1 MRDNKWRY
9 INNVYLLMKKKYFFF
24 GIFGLFIL
32 LVIFNFV
39 YGANSLSSFDGI
51 FTEGFESNNFSI
63 NNWTLSATTFNWT
76 ISTTNPYS
84 GNYYALAEPKDGSGS
99 VLQTDLDTS
108 NYMNINISFYAYTSG
123 LDTNEYIAADWYNGT
138 SWINLMQVEDIASYT
153 FYNYSLPASANNNSN
168 FKIRFRCFASNAN
181 EICALDN
188 IQVLGN
194 KMYSSFS
201 NWNKTPSDLN
211 TSVSGNI
218 LVNVSINDSNG
229 VSNSRLYYN
238 NSGDSTYAGIL
249 SQDPGYVNM
258 TLVSGTNFSG
268 VWQGNITHW
277 FYRPSKYNL
286 FIKDIEDVNVSYQ
299 NIYDGIL
306 MKVNFTEIPVNS
318 NLSYRIDFYILNES
332 SLSDDCS
339 VYYCNSSYNSGD
351 PINNDCSYIG
361 GLEVLSPTLVYGRK
375 ALSFSLDNNS
385 QINSVIATSNI
396 SIIFEASHI
405 NNTNDSWKIREQNI
419 TSGGHTYV
427 SADNGTSW
435 DLENDWESDV
445 HIHWHD
451 LANNQQFQY
460 WAWANNSLN
469 NSINSTLQ
477 YDIWESGS
485 DSPSKPLITIPE
497 GYTHYKDI
505 LNITWLS
512 SIDPNG
518 DAFTYNISLLNEGG
532 TFNKTINGSVGQNFN
547 YQIYNTSLSLDGR
560 YKAKIEACDIN
571 NNCNFDTMINY
582 FTIDNTLPQIQFIDS
597 TISTGNYSFNYIFAN
612 VSAYDA
618 NFDNITIYLYNST
631 GLVFSNSSNLN
642 FSVNYTDLSNGIY
655 SLNATIFDLAEN
667 TNQTETRTIILDN
680 ILPVIN
686 SINATPNPVKSGQN
700 ITITANVTDSIYV
713 DSVWFNLNGVNYTM
727 IRFGEIWNYSYNTT
741 DLDVLIYNYTI
752 YANDSSNNL
761 ISSIGNFS
769 VEGYL
774 INFSMQNSSN
784 VLFNFT
790 CLIINST
797 GEIIH
802 NDTGM
807 SHTINLTKGFYEF
820 RLIPINY
827 SFKEIKFQEINV
839 SKSLSQIIDIEN
851 SVDNFGYNKLYSFNP
866 LLDNL
871 TFIDNQS
878 NLTITFTA
886 SNITNNKIL
895 YKCGD
900 WNWTNQNCSGT
911 WVPIQGIFPG
921 EDYTFVMDNLSD
933 PGLAEGNGTFF
944 EGFEGTQADNQSNV
958 GYDNAGWT
966 IIDGG
971 TWNPND
977 NDQFAG
983 VQSLSAKNT
992 GGIFAWNEINVSTQN
1007 YSSVRLSI
1015 YYKDSNNLE
1024 AGEFLSVDWYNG
1036 TTWITEV
1043 NVSNVGTYTLF
1054 NQTLSSNA
1062 VNNSNFKIRLG
1073 CKNNAANEF
1082 CYWDNVQITG
1092 QTNTCTYSGSGNWLV
1107 NCSDNCLIS
1116 SNINLLGNNISI
1128 TGTGIFSTT
1137 ANITNFKQ
1145 LFIAGTSSTNRCE
1158 VYCSGGGCFK

>member
-1 MRDNKWRY
+1 MRDYKWRY

-168 FKIRFRCFASNAN
+168 FKIRFRCFAGNTN

-188 IQVLGN
+188 INVTGN

-211 TSVSGNI
+211 ASVSGNI

-238 NSGDSTYAGIL
+238 NSGNLTYAGIS
-249 SQDPGYVNM
+249 SQDSGYVNM
-258 TLVSGTNFSG
+258 TLISGTNFSG

-286 FIKDIEDVNVSYQ
+286 FIKDIENVNVSYQ
-299 NIYDGIL
+299 NIYDGIF
-306 MKVNFTEIPVNS
+306 MKVNFTGIPVNS
-318 NLSYRIDFYILNES
+318 NMSYRIDFYILNES

-339 VYYCNSSYNSGD
+339 LYYCNSSYNSGN
-351 PINNDCSYIG
+351 PINNNCSYIG
-361 GLEVLSPTLVYGRK
+361 GLEILSPTLVYGRK

-435 DLENDWESDV
+435 GLKNDWESDV
-445 HIHWHD
+445 HIHWYD
-451 LANNQQFQY
+451 FANNQQFQY

-469 NSINSTLQ
+469 NSIDSALQ
-477 YDIWESGS
+477 FDIWESGS

-497 GYTHYKDI
+497 GYNHYKEI

-512 SIDPNG
+512 SNDPNG
-518 DAFTYNISLLNEGG
+518 DAFTYNISLLNEDG
-532 TFNKTINGSVGQNFN
+532 TFNKTINGSVNQNFN
-547 YQIYNTSLSLDGR
+547 SQIYNTSLSLDGR
-560 YKAKIEACDIN
+560 YKIKIEACDIN
-571 NNCNFDTMINY
+571 NNCNFDT
-582 FTIDNTLPQIQFIDS
+582 
-597 TISTGNYSFNYIFAN
+597 
-612 VSAYDA
+612 
-618 NFDNITIYLYNST
+618 ITIYLYNST
-631 GLVFSNSSNLN
+631 GLVVSNSSNLN
-642 FSVNYTDLSNGIY
+642 FSVNYTTLSDDIY
-655 SLNATIFDLAEN
+655 SLNATIFDRAGN

-680 ILPVIN
+680 IAPTIN
-686 SINATPNPVKSGQN
+686 SINATPNPVESGQN
-700 ITITANVTDSIYV
+700 IIITANVTDSIYV
-713 DSVWFNLNGVNYTM
+713 DSVLFNLNGVNYTM
-727 IRFGEIWNYSYNTT
+727 IKSGDIRNYSYNTT
-741 DLDVLIYNYTI
+741 NLNVLIYNYTI

-761 ISSIGNFS
+761 ISSTGNFS

-784 VLFNFT
+784 ALFNFT

-807 SHTINLTKGFYEF
+807 AHTINLTKGFYEF

-839 SKSLSQIIDIEN
+839 SKSLNQIIDIEN
-851 SVDNFGYNKLYSFNP
+851 SADNFGYNKLYSFNP

-871 TFIDNQS
+871 
-878 NLTITFTA
+878 
-886 SNITNNKIL
+886 
-895 YKCGD
+895 
-900 WNWTNQNCSGT
+900 
-911 WVPIQGIFPG
+911 
-921 EDYTFVMDNLSD
+921 TFVMDNLSD

-944 EGFEGTQADNQSNV
+944 EGFEGTQADNQSIV

-1036 TTWITEV
+1036 TTWINEV
-1043 NVSNVGTYTLF
+1043 NISNVATYTLF

-1082 CYWDNVQITG
+1082 CYWDNIQITG

-1107 NCSDNCLIS
+1107 NCSDNCSIS

-1145 LFIAGTSSTNRCE
+1145 LFIAGTDSTNRCE

>member
-1 MRDNKWRY
+1 M
-9 INNVYLLMKKKYFFF
+9 
-24 GIFGLFIL
+24 
-32 LVIFNFV
+32 
-39 YGANSLSSFDGI
+39 
-51 FTEGFESNNFSI
+51 
-63 NNWTLSATTFNWT
+63 
-76 ISTTNPYS
+76 
-84 GNYYALAEPKDGSGS
+84 
-99 VLQTDLDTS
+99 
-108 NYMNINISFYAYTSG
+108 
-123 LDTNEYIAADWYNGT
+123 
-138 SWINLMQVEDIASYT
+138 
-153 FYNYSLPASANNNSN
+153 
-168 FKIRFRCFASNAN
+168 
-181 EICALDN
+181 
-188 IQVLGN
+188 
-194 KMYSSFS
+194 
-201 NWNKTPSDLN
+201 
-211 TSVSGNI
+211 
-218 LVNVSINDSNG
+218 
-229 VSNSRLYYN
+229 
-238 NSGDSTYAGIL
+238 
-249 SQDPGYVNM
+249 
-258 TLVSGTNFSG
+258 
-268 VWQGNITHW
+268 
-277 FYRPSKYNL
+277 
-286 FIKDIEDVNVSYQ
+286 
-299 NIYDGIL
+299 
-306 MKVNFTEIPVNS
+306 
-318 NLSYRIDFYILNES
+318 SYRIDFYILNES

-339 VYYCNSSYNSGD
+339 LYYCNSSYNSGN
-351 PINNDCSYIG
+351 PINNNCSYIG
-361 GLEVLSPTLVYGRK
+361 GLEILSPTLVYGRK

-435 DLENDWESDV
+435 GLKNDWESDV
-445 HIHWHD
+445 HIHWYD
-451 LANNQQFQY
+451 FANNQQFQY

-469 NSINSTLQ
+469 NSIDSALQ
-477 YDIWESGS
+477 FDIWESGS

-497 GYTHYKDI
+497 GYNHYKEI

-512 SIDPNG
+512 SNDPNG
-518 DAFTYNISLLNEGG
+518 DAFTYNISLLNEDG
-532 TFNKTINGSVGQNFN
+532 TFNKTINGSVNQNFN
-547 YQIYNTSLSLDGR
+547 SQIYNTSLSLDGR
-560 YKAKIEACDIN
+560 YKIKIEACDIN
-571 NNCNFDTMINY
+571 NNCNFDTMIYY
-582 FTIDNTLPQIQFIDS
+582 FIIDNTLPQIQFIDS

-631 GLVFSNSSNLN
+631 GLVVSNSSNLN
-642 FSVNYTDLSNGIY
+642 FSVNYTTLSDDIY
-655 SLNATIFDLAEN
+655 SLNATIFDRAGN

-680 ILPVIN
+680 IAPTIN
-686 SINATPNPVKSGQN
+686 SINATPNPVESGQN
-700 ITITANVTDSIYV
+700 IIITANVTDSIYV
-713 DSVWFNLNGVNYTM
+713 DSVLFNLNGVNYTM
-727 IRFGEIWNYSYNTT
+727 IKSGDIWNYSYNTT
-741 DLDVLIYNYTI
+741 NLNVLIYNYTI

-761 ISSIGNFS
+761 ISSTGNFS

-784 VLFNFT
+784 ALFNFT

-797 GEIIH
+797 GEII
-802 NDTGM
+802 
-807 SHTINLTKGFYEF
+807 
-820 RLIPINY
+820 
-827 SFKEIKFQEINV
+827 
-839 SKSLSQIIDIEN
+839 DIEN
-851 SVDNFGYNKLYSFNP
+851 SADNFGYNKLYSFNP

-886 SNITNNKIL
+886 SDITNNKIL

-944 EGFEGTQADNQSNV
+944 EGFEGAQADNQSTV

-971 TWNPND
+971 IWNPND

-1007 YSSVRLSI
+1007 YSNVSLSI
-1015 YYKDSNNLE
+1015 YYKDSNNFE
-1024 AGEFLSVDWYNG
+1024 VGEFLSVDWYNG
-1036 TTWITEV
+1036 TTWINEV
-1043 NVSNVGTYTLF
+1043 NVSNVATYTLF
-1054 NQTLSSNA
+1054 NQTLSTNA
-1062 VNNSNFKIRLG
+1062 ANNSNFKIRLG

-1092 QTNTCTYSGSGNWLV
+1092 QTSTCTYSGSGNWLV
-1107 NCSDNCLIS
+1107 SCSDNCLIT
-1116 SNINLLGNNISI
+1116 SNVNLLGNNISI
-1128 TGTGIFSTT
+1128 TGTGTFSTT

-1145 LFIAGTSSTNRCE
+1145 LFIAGTSSTNRCQ

>member
-123 LDTNEYIAADWYNGT
+123 LDTNEYIAAYWYNGT

-168 FKIRFRCFASNAN
+168 FKIRFRCFAGNTN

-188 IQVLGN
+188 INVTGN

-211 TSVSGNI
+211 ASVSGNI

-238 NSGDSTYAGIL
+238 NSGNLTYAGIS
-249 SQDPGYVNM
+249 SQDSGYVNM
-258 TLVSGTNFSG
+258 TLISGTNFSG

-286 FIKDIEDVNVSYQ
+286 FIKDIENVNVSYQ
-299 NIYDGIL
+299 NIYDGIF
-306 MKVNFTEIPVNS
+306 MKVNFTGIPV
-318 NLSYRIDFYILNES
+318 
-332 SLSDDCS
+332 
-339 VYYCNSSYNSGD
+339 
-351 PINNDCSYIG
+351 
-361 GLEVLSPTLVYGRK
+361 
-375 ALSFSLDNNS
+375 
-385 QINSVIATSNI
+385 TSNM

-435 DLENDWESDV
+435 GLKNDWESDV
-445 HIHWHD
+445 HIHWYD
-451 LANNQQFQY
+451 FANNQQFQY

-469 NSINSTLQ
+469 NSIDSALQ
-477 YDIWESGS
+477 FDIWESGS

-497 GYTHYKDI
+497 GYNHYKEI
-505 LNITWLS
+505 LNITSLS
-512 SIDPNG
+512 S
-518 DAFTYNISLLNEGG
+518 
-532 TFNKTINGSVGQNFN
+532 
-547 YQIYNTSLSLDGR
+547 DGR
-560 YKAKIEACDIN
+560 YKIKIEACDIN
-571 NNCNFDTMINY
+571 NNCNFDTMIYY
-582 FTIDNTLPQIQFIDS
+582 FIIDNTLPQIQFIDS

-631 GLVFSNSSNLN
+631 GLVVSNSSNLN
-642 FSVNYTDLSNGIY
+642 FSVNYTTLSDDIY
-655 SLNATIFDLAEN
+655 SLNATIFDRAGN

-680 ILPVIN
+680 IAPTIN
-686 SINATPNPVKSGQN
+686 SINATPNPVESGQN
-700 ITITANVTDSIYV
+700 IIITANVTDSIYV
-713 DSVWFNLNGVNYTM
+713 DSVLFNLNGVNYTM
-727 IRFGEIWNYSYNTT
+727 IKSGDIWNYSYNTT
-741 DLDVLIYNYTI
+741 TLNVLIYNYTI

-761 ISSIGNFS
+761 ISSTGNFS

-784 VLFNFT
+784 ALFNFT

-807 SHTINLTKGFYEF
+807 AHTINLTKGFYEF

-839 SKSLSQIIDIEN
+839 SKSLNQIIDIEN
-851 SVDNFGYNKLYSFNP
+851 SADNFGYNKLYSFNP

-886 SNITNNKIL
+886 SDITNNKIL

-1043 NVSNVGTYTLF
+1043 NVSNVGSYTLF

-1107 NCSDNCLIS
+1107 NCSDNCSIS

-1145 LFIAGTSSTNRCE
+1145 LFIAGTDSTNRCE

>member
-1 MRDNKWRY
+1 MRDYKWRY

-123 LDTNEYIAADWYNGT
+123 LDTNEYIAAYWYNGT

-168 FKIRFRCFASNAN
+168 FKIRFRCFAGNTN

-188 IQVLGN
+188 INV
-194 KMYSSFS
+194 
-201 NWNKTPSDLN
+201 T
-211 TSVSGNI
+211 GNI

-238 NSGDSTYAGIL
+238 NSGNLTYAGIS
-249 SQDPGYVNM
+249 SQDSGYVNM
-258 TLVSGTNFSG
+258 TLISGTNFSG

-286 FIKDIEDVNVSYQ
+286 FIKDIENVNVSYQ
-299 NIYDGIL
+299 NIYDGIF
-306 MKVNFTEIPVNS
+306 MKVNFTGIPVNS
-318 NLSYRIDFYILNES
+318 NMSYRIDFYILNES

-339 VYYCNSSYNSGD
+339 LYYCNSSYNSGN
-351 PINNDCSYIG
+351 PINNNCSYIG
-361 GLEVLSPTLVYGRK
+361 GLEILSPTLVYGRK

-435 DLENDWESDV
+435 GLKNDWESDV
-445 HIHWHD
+445 HIHWYD
-451 LANNQQFQY
+451 FANNQQFQY

-469 NSINSTLQ
+469 NSIDSALQ
-477 YDIWESGS
+477 FDIWESGS

-497 GYTHYKDI
+497 GYNHYKEI

-512 SIDPNG
+512 SNDPNG
-518 DAFTYNISLLNEGG
+518 DAFTYNISLLNEDG
-532 TFNKTINGSVGQNFN
+532 TFNKTINGSVNQNFN
-547 YQIYNTSLSLDGR
+547 SQIYNTSLSLDGR
-560 YKAKIEACDIN
+560 YKIKIEACDIN
-571 NNCNFDTMINY
+571 NNCNFDTMIYY
-582 FTIDNTLPQIQFIDS
+582 FIIDNTLPQIQFIDS

-631 GLVFSNSSNLN
+631 GLVVSNSSNLN
-642 FSVNYTDLSNGIY
+642 FSVNYTTLSDDIY
-655 SLNATIFDLAEN
+655 SLNATIFDRAGN

-680 ILPVIN
+680 IAPTIN
-686 SINATPNPVKSGQN
+686 SINATPNPVESGQN
-700 ITITANVTDSIYV
+700 IIITANVTDSIYV
-713 DSVWFNLNGVNYTM
+713 DSVLFNLNGVNYTM
-727 IRFGEIWNYSYNTT
+727 IKSGDIWNYSYNTT
-741 DLDVLIYNYTI
+741 NLNVLIYNYTI

-761 ISSIGNFS
+761 ISSTGNFS

-784 VLFNFT
+784 ALFNFT

-807 SHTINLTKGFYEF
+807 AHTINLTKGFYEF

-839 SKSLSQIIDIEN
+839 SKSLNQIIDIEN
-851 SVDNFGYNKLYSFNP
+851 
-866 LLDNL
+866 
-871 TFIDNQS
+871 
-878 NLTITFTA
+878 NLTILFPPPD
-886 SNITNNKIL
+886 ITNNKSFN
-895 YKCGD
+895 KCGD
-900 WNWTNQNCSGT
+900 
-911 WVPIQGIFPG
+911 
-921 EDYTFVMDNLSD
+921 
-933 PGLAEGNGTFF
+933 
-944 EGFEGTQADNQSNV
+944 
-958 GYDNAGWT
+958 
-966 IIDGG
+966 
-971 TWNPND
+971 
-977 NDQFAG
+977 
-983 VQSLSAKNT
+983 
-992 GGIFAWNEINVSTQN
+992 
-1007 YSSVRLSI
+1007 
-1015 YYKDSNNLE
+1015 
-1024 AGEFLSVDWYNG
+1024 
-1036 TTWITEV
+1036 
-1043 NVSNVGTYTLF
+1043 
-1054 NQTLSSNA
+1054 
-1062 VNNSNFKIRLG
+1062 
-1073 CKNNAANEF
+1073 
-1082 CYWDNVQITG
+1082 
-1092 QTNTCTYSGSGNWLV
+1092 
-1107 NCSDNCLIS
+1107 
-1116 SNINLLGNNISI
+1116 
-1128 TGTGIFSTT
+1128 
-1137 ANITNFKQ
+1137 
-1145 LFIAGTSSTNRCE
+1145 
-1158 VYCSGGGCFK
+1158 